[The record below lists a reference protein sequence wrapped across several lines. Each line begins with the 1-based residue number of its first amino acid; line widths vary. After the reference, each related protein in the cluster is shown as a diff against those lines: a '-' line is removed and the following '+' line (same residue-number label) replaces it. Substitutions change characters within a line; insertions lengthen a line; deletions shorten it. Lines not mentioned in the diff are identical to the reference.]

1 MKYINKR
8 NEIQKLSANVDCR
21 LRVSESKIGLL
32 FEDFPIGKKCMI
44 FLYF

>member
-32 FEDFPIGKKCMI
+32 FEDFPIEKNT
-44 FLYF
+44 